1 VRASR
6 LVSLL
11 LLLQTRG
18 RMTARQL
25 SVELEV
31 SVRTIYRDVESL
43 HSAGVPLYGDAGHA
57 GGYQLLDGYRTKLT
71 GLTSGEAESLFLT
84 GLPGP
89 AAQLGLGNVVAAT
102 KLKLTA
108 ALPAELRDR
117 AGRIQQS
124 FHLDAPN
131 WYHDSEETPQ
141 LTASAGAV
149 WNQRRLRVLYHRWKE
164 PRDVERVLDP
174 YGLVLKAGRWYLV
187 AASEGR
193 PRTYRVSQIL
203 ELDVLDETFERPE
216 TFDLAT
222 YWQGYLADF
231 ESRRHDGVSVLRL
244 SPSTK
249 DSLPDMMDA
258 AALQSIED
266 SASEPD
272 ADGWIRATVPIESL
286 DHAVADFLRFGAGI
300 EVLEP
305 PELRQRLTETVTA
318 LATLYDS

>member
-1 VRASR
+1 
-6 LVSLL
+6 
-11 LLLQTRG
+11 
-18 RMTARQL
+18 
-25 SVELEV
+25 
-31 SVRTIYRDVESL
+31 
-43 HSAGVPLYGDAGHA
+43 
-57 GGYQLLDGYRTKLT
+57 
-71 GLTSGEAESLFLT
+71 
-84 GLPGP
+84 
-89 AAQLGLGNVVAAT
+89 
-102 KLKLTA
+102 
-108 ALPAELRDR
+108 
-117 AGRIQQS
+117 
-124 FHLDAPN
+124 
-131 WYHDSEETPQ
+131 
-141 LTASAGAV
+141 
-149 WNQRRLRVLYHRWKE
+149 VLYHRWKE

-231 ESRRHDGVSVLRL
+231 ESRRHGGVAVLRL

-249 DSLPDMMDA
+249 DRLPDMMGA
-258 AALQSIED
+258 AAVKSIED

-272 ADGWIRATVPIESL
+272 ADGWIRATVSIESL
-286 DHAVADFLRFGAGI
+286 DYAVTDFLRFGAGL

-318 LATLYDS
+318 LATLYGS